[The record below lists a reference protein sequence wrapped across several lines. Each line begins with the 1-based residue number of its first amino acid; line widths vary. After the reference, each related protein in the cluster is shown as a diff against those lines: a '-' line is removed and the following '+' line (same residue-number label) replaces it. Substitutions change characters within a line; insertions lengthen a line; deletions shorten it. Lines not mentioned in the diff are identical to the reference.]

1 MIKAKLLSS
10 EDLYFKPIDLVK
22 IFGIEAKATD
32 FSNLLGKNKCEEI
45 FYYTSSCDI
54 NNVFCIFK
62 DDKKGVELI
71 QLKKNDSH
79 AGIRPVILY
88 DKIDFSKNKLDD
100 NKFNQNFYRVEYGE
114 YPQDSVSIRIEKE
127 LEENYKYNILS
138 KTGRTYTINDY
149 RITLHGLETSVYKQL
164 DEYLYNGKRYVRVEA
179 NPYSSF
185 GSHFITLSNGKRYES
200 GEYSWIEVK
209 PITWFLDERNK
220 LLFSEKILISGIP
233 FAKKSSLSEDTKIV
247 DYESSM
253 VNSFLN
259 DKFIVEISKR
269 PRIENTVIKDK
280 TIDSIFEEAITRMNE
295 INLKVKVKK

>member
-10 EDLYFKPIDLVK
+10 ENLYFKPIDLVK

-32 FSNLLGKNKCEEI
+32 FSNLLGKNTFEEV

-54 NNVFCIFK
+54 DNVFCIFK
-62 DDKKGVELI
+62 DDKGVELI

-79 AGIRPVILY
+79 AGIRPAILY
-88 DKIDFSKNKLDD
+88 DKIVFSKNISDD
-100 NKFNQNFYRVEYGE
+100 NQFNQNFYKVEYGE
-114 YPQDSVSIRIEKE
+114 YPQDSVSIKIEKE

-149 RITLHGLETSVYKQL
+149 EITLHGLETSVYKQL
-164 DEYLYNGKRYVRVEA
+164 EEYKYNGKSYVRVKA

-185 GSHFITLSNGKRYES
+185 DSRFITLSNGKRYES
-200 GEYSWIEVK
+200 GEYAWIEVK
-209 PITWFLDERNK
+209 PITWFLDERK
-220 LLFSEKILISGIP
+220 RLLFSEKILISGIP
-233 FAKKSSLSEDTKIV
+233 FAKKSLLSEDIKMV

-253 VNSFLN
+253 INSFLN